1 MGFIDSYKHLEKL
14 CGEIF
19 DDERRISAYID
30 EMLQI
35 TNGSYYVKSWDD
47 DLRNLKH
54 YRWIRNKIAHEP
66 DCTEQNM
73 CQPKDELWIKE
84 FYSRIMNQTDP
95 LSQYRKAT
103 KPYTATKS
111 KESSKQITST
121 HVQWSDYDDLQIK
134 SKIHNKITF
143 KEFIKNEIVLII
155 SFILA
160 VVSAFFVTPNKGYLE
175 YIDFRTL
182 GLLFCLMAVMAGLNN
197 LGVFRFIAE
206 KMLSKVK
213 SIFGLSLILGLL
225 CFFSS
230 MVITN
235 DVALITFVPFTIT
248 ALKLSGKMD
257 KLIWIVTVE
266 TVAANLGSMLTPI
279 GNPQNLYLFS
289 AYNMSIGDFMSTILP
304 YAVLSLLLVIASC
317 LITGK
322 GETNT
327 HSSQDKYSFSK
338 LHIGIFISLFIISL
352 LTVFRVIPCIATVII
367 TLIALLIWDRKT
379 ILKIDY
385 SLLLTFVFL
394 FIFIGNLGE
403 IKPISDFLKSIVNGN
418 EVIVGVVSSQVF
430 SNVPATILLSKF
442 TNNAHDLLIGVNL
455 GGLGT
460 LIASMASLISFKF
473 IAKEKISTGKYI
485 LVFTVVNTVYLTL
498 NLCLCIIIK

>member
-1 MGFIDSYKHLEKL
+1 M
-14 CGEIF
+14 
-19 DDERRISAYID
+19 
-30 EMLQI
+30 
-35 TNGSYYVKSWDD
+35 T
-47 DLRNLKH
+47 
-54 YRWIRNKIAHEP
+54 KI
-66 DCTEQNM
+66 
-73 CQPKDELWIKE
+73 
-84 FYSRIMNQTDP
+84 
-95 LSQYRKAT
+95 
-103 KPYTATKS
+103 
-111 KESSKQITST
+111 
-121 HVQWSDYDDLQIK
+121 
-134 SKIHNKITF
+134 
-143 KEFIKNEIVLII
+143 KEFIKTEIVLII

-160 VVSAFFVTPNKGYLE
+160 VVSAFFITPNKGYLE

-213 SIFGLSLILGLL
+213 SISGLSLILGLL

-289 AYNMSIGDFMSTILP
+289 AYNMSMGDFMVTILP
-304 YAVLSLLLVIASC
+304 YAFLSLLLVIISC

-322 GETNT
+322 GETST
-327 HSSQDKYSFSK
+327 QPSQDKYAFSK
-338 LHIGIFISLFIISL
+338 LYIGIFALLFILSL

-385 SLLLTFVFL
+385 SLLFTFVFL

-403 IKPISDFLKSIVNGN
+403 IKPISDFLKCIVNGN
-418 EVIVGVVSSQVF
+418 EVVVGVVSSQVF

-442 TNNAHDLLIGVNL
+442 TDNANDLLIGVNL

-460 LIASMASLISFKF
+460 LIASMASLISFKYV
-473 IAKEKISTGKYI
+473 AKEKISTGKYI
-485 LVFTVVNTVYLTL
+485 FIFTVVNITYLIL
-498 NLCLCIIIK
+498 NLVLCFIIK